1 MIELNLSTSNHE
13 QEKIKAFLQNN
24 VSEVLAEK
32 INNGVQI
39 VKDGKTLLN
48 KKDLT
53 TFMKYAEEQVLKLI
67 AENERKG
74 RQVRCIDDPT
84 VYAWAIHYFEE
95 DSIEGNLYN
104 EDGTKYKI
112 EPKIQPKPVIQIKPT
127 TPPEPKPQLNIFD
140 MISAKNET
148 AKVET
153 PPKPVIEQSKPEQK
167 QGSPMYQHYLS
178 VKEKYKDCIVFY
190 RLGDFYEMFNGD
202 AVTASDILNLTLT
215 GRDCGL
221 TERVPMT
228 GIPFHAVDNYIS
240 KLVAAGYKV
249 AVCERLD
256 GNSERTIERVITPKP
271 TEPEQLDDD
280 YNDLTE
286 EEMRKFDGDLA
297 EPDEPAEQS
306 DDNDDFDIV
315 TEKERLKA
323 FDTQALCLLGELF
336 NNEIDIQ

>member
-1 MIELNLSTSNHE
+1 MLFRS
-13 QEKIKAFLQNN
+13 
-24 VSEVLAEK
+24 
-32 INNGVQI
+32 
-39 VKDGKTLLN
+39 
-48 KKDLT
+48 
-53 TFMKYAEEQVLKLI
+53 
-67 AENERKG
+67 
-74 RQVRCIDDPT
+74 
-84 VYAWAIHYFEE
+84 
-95 DSIEGNLYN
+95 
-104 EDGTKYKI
+104 
-112 EPKIQPKPVIQIKPT
+112 
-127 TPPEPKPQLNIFD
+127 
-140 MISAKNET
+140 
-148 AKVET
+148 
-153 PPKPVIEQSKPEQK
+153 
-167 QGSPMYQHYLS
+167 
-178 VKEKYKDCIVFY
+178 
-190 RLGDFYEMFNGD
+190 DFYEMFNGD